1 MWVVVL
7 VLLLGAVLL
16 FMART
21 ARNTVTNNALFS
33 AINKTHAALQ
43 QAYPRAEF
51 TIRSAKPSPE
61 ARNIVVYVLP
71 KDADS
76 LAAET
81 MADSSLAIAQRL
93 FDAPGFDSLVVALN
107 GVAVRAV
114 PLR

>member
-21 ARNTVTNNALFS
+21 AHNTATNDRLFS
-33 AINKTHAALQ
+33 AIEKTHSALS
-43 QAYPRAEF
+43 QAYPKAEF

-61 ARNIVVYVLP
+61 ARNIVVYIIP
-71 KDADS
+71 HNADS
-76 LAAET
+76 LAAEQ

-93 FDAPGFDSLVVALN
+93 FDAPGFDTLVVALN